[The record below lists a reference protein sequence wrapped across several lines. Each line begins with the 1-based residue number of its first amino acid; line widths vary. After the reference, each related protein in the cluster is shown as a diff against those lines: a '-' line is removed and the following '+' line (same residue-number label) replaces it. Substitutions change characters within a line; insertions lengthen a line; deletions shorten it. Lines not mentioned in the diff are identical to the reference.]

1 VRKIAYT
8 ALALVAAVIVI
19 APVTA
24 SSHREAPLISQDPL
38 ADNTDLYA
46 FVSPQRP
53 DRVALISNFIPLQFP
68 SSGPNFWKFDD
79 NVLYEIMIDN
89 TGDAVEDITFQFRF
103 RTEIRNPNTF
113 LYNTGSISSLDD
125 PDLNVRQFYSVTRV
139 VGPRRTGA
147 QRLIAENVP
156 VMPANVGVSSIS
168 DYSAL
173 GRGVFIQEF
182 DAVRLFA
189 GPRDDGFFVDLGAT
203 FDLLQLRTLV
213 DNLGAPVDSLAG
225 YNVSTIAIEIPID
238 AVTRNGVRPA
248 NASDPNATIGVW
260 STASRQSTTTRTATG
275 PAHAG
280 DWVQVSRLGNPLVN
294 EVVIPVGTKD
304 VFNGLEPTGDGAAL
318 SFVTN
323 PELPSL
329 MAALFGVQ
337 TPPTPRSD
345 LVSIFLTGIPGVNQ
359 IGTNPTASEML
370 RLNTGIAPAALPH
383 RLGVLAGDLAGFP
396 NGRRV
401 GDDVVDIALQAMA
414 GATILTPE
422 FIRTPNSQ
430 LGDGVDENDMVYLSE
445 FPFLNLPHPGRA
457 STAAP
462 QLRSNAAQ

>member
-1 VRKIAYT
+1 MAV
-8 ALALVAAVIVI
+8 LVAVPLMTVMK
-19 APVTA
+19 A

-46 FVSPQRP
+46 FVSPERS
-53 DRVALISNFIPLQFP
+53 DRVVLISNFIPLQFP
-68 SSGPNFWKFDD
+68 SSGPNFWRFDD

-89 TGDAVEDITFQFRF
+89 TGDAIEDITYQWRF
-103 RTEIRNPNTF
+103 RTEVRNPNTF
-113 LYNTGSISSLDD
+113 LYNTGPVSSLDD
-125 PDLNVRQFYSVTRV
+125 PDLNVRQYYNLWRV

-147 QRLIAENVP
+147 RTLLAENLV
-156 VMPANVGVSSIS
+156 VMPAHVGLSSMR
-168 DYSAL
+168 DYNAQL
-173 GRGVFIQEF
+173 GTGVH
-182 DAVRLFA
+182 AVMPHDLRTFA
-189 GPRDDGFFVDLGAT
+189 GPRDEGFFVDLGST

-213 DNLGAPVDSLAG
+213 AGYGKPIDSLAG
-225 YNVSTIAIEIPID
+225 YNVHSVAIELPIS

-260 STASRQSTTTRTATG
+260 STASRMSTTTRSGSGQSHT
-275 PAHAG
+275 G

-318 SFVTN
+318 SFVTH
-323 PELPSL
+323 PEVPVL
-329 MAALFGVQ
+329 MQALFGVQ

-345 LVSIFLTGIPGVNQ
+345 LVTIFLTGIPGLNQ
-359 IGTNPTASEML
+359 IGTSPRASEML
-370 RLNTGIAPAALPH
+370 RLNTAIAPAANPH

-414 GATILTPE
+414 GATPLTPA
-422 FIRTPNSQ
+422 FVRSPNNAI
-430 LGDGVDENDMVYLSE
+430 GDGVDKNDKDYLSV
-445 FPFLNLPHPGRA
+445 FPFLTYPHAGRDKEDEPRLRALPPR
-457 STAAP
+457 
-462 QLRSNAAQ
+462 L